1 MHIPRLVLPIV
12 AVVMMVAACTSSETS
27 ELRPIGNS
35 PAIPMAAS
43 AELQESVA
51 EAIGA
56 PPPDTGVVI
65 EVDCEQPHPDCT
77 EGGKVVAERNACG
90 ACHSIDG
97 TKLVGPTWKGL
108 FGSTES
114 MTDGSSFVVDEEYIA
129 ESIRNPSLNIVAGFD
144 NAMTPYDFL
153 SDDEINALISYIK
166 SLQ

>member
-1 MHIPRLVLPIV
+1 
-12 AVVMMVAACTSSETS
+12 MVASV
-27 ELRPIGNS
+27 
-35 PAIPMAAS
+35 
-43 AELQESVA
+43 ELQDKAA

-56 PPPDTGVVI
+56 PTPSTGEVI
-65 EVDCEQPHPDCT
+65 LDPSDPVGAGMT
-77 EGGKVVAERNACG
+77 VAERNACG

-114 MTDGSSFVVDEEYIA
+114 MTDGSSTVVNEEYIA
-129 ESIRNPSLNIVAGFD
+129 ESIRNPSLRIVAGYD

-153 SDDEINALISYIK
+153 SDDEINYLIEYIK

>member
-12 AVVMMVAACTSSETS
+12 AVVMMVAACTSPEPP
-27 ELRPIGNS
+27 EFQPIGHS
-35 PAIPMAAS
+35 PSVPMAAS
-43 AELQESVA
+43 VELQDKTA

-56 PPPDTGVVI
+56 PPPSAGVEEIDFSDPVAA
-65 EVDCEQPHPDCT
+65 
-77 EGGKVVAERNACG
+77 GKTVAERNACG

-114 MTDGSSFVVDEEYIA
+114 MTDGSSTVVNEEYIA
-129 ESIRNPSLNIVAGFD
+129 ESIRNPSLRIVAGYD

-153 SDDEINALISYIK
+153 SDDEINALIEYIK
-166 SLQ
+166 TLQ